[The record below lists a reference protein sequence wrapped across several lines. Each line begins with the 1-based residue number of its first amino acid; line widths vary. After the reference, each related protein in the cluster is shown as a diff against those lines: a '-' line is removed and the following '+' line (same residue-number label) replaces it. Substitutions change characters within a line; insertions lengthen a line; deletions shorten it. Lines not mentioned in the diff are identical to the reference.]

1 MANQRGAS
9 HSKGQVSCYKISYTR
24 RDMPSECGAIK
35 HAHTED
41 EALKHLAVGNKKKGY
56 KLKRSGVSI
65 EVIAI
70 KKLPHTL

>member
-1 MANQRGAS
+1 
-9 HSKGQVSCYKISYTR
+9 
-24 RDMPSECGAIK
+24 MPSECGAIK
-35 HAHTED
+35 HAHTEE
-41 EALKHLAVGNKKKGY
+41 EALKHLVAGSSKKGY